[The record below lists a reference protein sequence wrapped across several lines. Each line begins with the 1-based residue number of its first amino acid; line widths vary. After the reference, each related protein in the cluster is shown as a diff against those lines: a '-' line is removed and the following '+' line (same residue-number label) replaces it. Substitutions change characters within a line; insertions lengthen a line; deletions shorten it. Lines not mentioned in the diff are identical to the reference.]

1 MSNYPNFV
9 SVIILSSKTSDRKD
23 HFLNDLKRR
32 ILTLDLAPG
41 SPLDEVALS
50 QEYNVSRT
58 PARDV
63 FRQLA
68 GEGYLLIRSNRGA
81 QVSPMNHKT
90 LRDFFLTAPMIYSAT
105 SRLAAIN
112 ATDEQVLQL
121 EGIQQQFMVALKNA
135 QADLMVFYNDAFH
148 SQIGEMADN
157 VYLTP
162 SLRRLLIDHARIGH
176 TFYRPVDEDSQLDMD
191 TAANHH
197 NEMIEAFRD
206 NDEHRSARLAAEHW
220 ELSRKS
226 IERFITP
233 ESLDIPLQM
242 T

>member
-1 MSNYPNFV
+1 MT
-9 SVIILSSKTSDRKD
+9 SKTSDRKD

-90 LRDFFLTAPMIYSAT
+90 LRDFFLTAPMIYSAV

-112 ATDEQVLQL
+112 ATATQVHKLQA
-121 EGIQQQFMVALKNA
+121 IQAEFTSALQSG
-135 QADLMVFYNDAFH
+135 QADLMVFHNDEFH

-176 TFYRPVDEDSQLDMD
+176 TFYRPVDADSEDDMD

-197 NEMIEAFRD
+197 DQMIDAFRD
-206 NDEHRSARLAAEHW
+206 NDEDRSAQLAAEHW
-220 ELSRKS
+220 DLSRKS

-233 ESLDIPLQM
+233 ESLDIPLHRG
-242 T
+242 

>member
-1 MSNYPNFV
+1 M
-9 SVIILSSKTSDRKD
+9 
-23 HFLNDLKRR
+23 
-32 ILTLDLAPG
+32 APG

-112 ATDEQVLQL
+112 ANADQIAEL
-121 EGIQQQFMVALKNA
+121 ETIQASFMGALRRA
-135 QADLMVFYNDAFH
+135 EADLMVFHNDEFH
-148 SQIGEMADN
+148 SKIGEMADN

-176 TFYRPVDEDSQLDMD
+176 TFYRPVDDTSQQDMD
-191 TAANHH
+191 TASHH
-197 NEMIEAFRD
+197 HDQMIEAFRN
-206 NDEHRSARLAAEHW
+206 NDEDGSARLAAQHW

-242 T
+242 G

>member
-1 MSNYPNFV
+1 MGNYPNFV

-50 QEYNVSRT
+50 QEYKVSRT

-81 QVSPMNHKT
+81 QVSPMNHKS

-112 ATDEQVLQL
+112 ATDAQVHQL
-121 EGIQQQFMVALKNA
+121 EIIQQQFTEALTKA
-135 QADLMVFYNDAFH
+135 EADLMVFYNDAFH
-148 SQIGEMADN
+148 SKIGEMADN

-176 TFYRPVDEDSQLDMD
+176 TFYRPADDESKQDMN
-191 TAANHH
+191 TAASHH
-197 NEMIEAFRD
+197 DEMIDAFRD
-206 NDEHRSARLAAEHW
+206 NDEDRSARLAAEHW

-242 T
+242 N

>member
-1 MSNYPNFV
+1 MINYPNFV

-23 HFLNDLKRR
+23 FFLNDLKRR

-41 SPLDEVALS
+41 SPLDEVVLS

-112 ATDEQVLQL
+112 ATSQQVTEL
-121 EGIQQQFMVALKNA
+121 ETTQQQFMEAMKEG

-148 SQIGEMADN
+148 SQIGDMADN

-176 TFYRPVDEDSQLDMD
+176 TFYRPVDDDSQQDMD
-191 TAANHH
+191 TASHH
-197 NEMIEAFRD
+197 HDEMIDAFRN
-206 NDEHRSARLAAEHW
+206 NDEDRSARLAAQHW

-242 T
+242 D

>member
-1 MSNYPNFV
+1 MT
-9 SVIILSSKTSDRKD
+9 SKTSDRKD

-112 ATDEQVLQL
+112 ATAGQVKELETIQKQFIDALQQ
-121 EGIQQQFMVALKNA
+121 G
-135 QADLMVFYNDAFH
+135 QADLMVFFNDEFH
-148 SQIGEMADN
+148 SKIGEMADN

-176 TFYRPVDEDSQLDMD
+176 TFYRPVDSESASDMN
-191 TAANHH
+191 TASHH
-197 NEMIEAFRD
+197 HDLMIEALAD
-206 NDEHRSARLAAEHW
+206 NDEDRSAQLAAEHW

-233 ESLDIPLQM
+233 QSLDIPLHRD
-242 T
+242 